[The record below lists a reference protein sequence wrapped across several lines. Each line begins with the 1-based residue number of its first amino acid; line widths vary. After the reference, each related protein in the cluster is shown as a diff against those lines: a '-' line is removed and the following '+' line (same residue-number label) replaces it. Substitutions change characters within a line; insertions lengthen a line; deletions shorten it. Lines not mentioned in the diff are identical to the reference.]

1 MNEIVTVVA
10 TVIGV
15 DTVMPSVE
23 FMAAEMALIKL
34 AVRAVAFAPVL
45 ASSPVGVKVMTKA
58 KVASSESPR
67 PAGASSST
75 AQPDRLLEAQNAA
88 CTDDESAHGLIR
100 LKHCQINADSRP
112 LLDVDDCCAR

>member
-1 MNEIVTVVA
+1 MPNAAARVLVMTVALSVLLIALLASSEEPICVNEIVTVVA

-45 ASSPVGVKVMTKA
+45 RLSSPVGVKVMTK
-58 KVASSESPR
+58 V
-67 PAGASSST
+67 
-75 AQPDRLLEAQNAA
+75 
-88 CTDDESAHGLIR
+88 
-100 LKHCQINADSRP
+100 SR
-112 LLDVDDCCAR
+112 